1 MRGFHLKSQCEFF
14 TILCQRYLSG
24 QLCANEY
31 IFAFEELYIASEVTL
46 SEKEFV
52 VFDAIYTT
60 NDRFEPN
67 DKIRKSDNYLIGETE
82 LQRLIQK
89 GVNDLAV

>member
-1 MRGFHLKSQCEFF
+1 MTSHVEFF
-14 TILCQRYLSG
+14 ITLCHRYLEG
-24 QLCANEY
+24 QLCTSEY
-31 IFAFEELYIASEVTL
+31 ICAFEELYIASEVTL